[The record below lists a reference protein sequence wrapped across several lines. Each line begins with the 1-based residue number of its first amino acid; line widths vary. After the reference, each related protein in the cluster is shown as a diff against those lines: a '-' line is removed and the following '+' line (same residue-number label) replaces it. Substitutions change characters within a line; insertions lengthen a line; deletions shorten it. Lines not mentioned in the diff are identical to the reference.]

1 MYEHLQATG
10 KRGKIVVIDDILK
23 GALESTNVDLH
34 KSLMDRFDSDW
45 SSRADDD
52 KQKTLLLGTM
62 WSNTDPLNVMYDRA
76 LATTELVDSNLFKY
90 TEIAKNGTSV
100 FIGIPALTEKGE
112 STCPLRYS
120 TEFLLQKKSQMTPYL
135 WQAVY
140 MQDPIAPSG
149 IAFEYGSLKT
159 YDKLPKVTNRV
170 VRYASLDPARR
181 GKNYVTMP
189 IFYRFNDEKDE
200 YYLVD
205 CMYKKKAMNELYD
218 TIVSLIVEHRL
229 SHLVLENNTDTSL
242 KYVLETKLR
251 ALRYFGCTIIEKYSV
266 ANKEQRIKDN
276 QGYMRNNVIY
286 PKKGLFP
293 TSSDIAQG
301 MESFVTYSF
310 EYPNKYDDFPDAIA
324 LFTMEYVK
332 GTSKPLKAQAI
343 NRRFL
348 GV

>member
-1 MYEHLQATG
+1 M
-10 KRGKIVVIDDILK
+10 VVIDDILK
-23 GALESTNVDLH
+23 GAQESANVDLH
-34 KSLMDRFDSDW
+34 KSIMDKFDADW

-62 WSNTDPLNVMYDRA
+62 WSNTDPLNVLYDRA
-76 LATTELVDSNLFKY
+76 VLDGNLIDSKLFKY
-90 TEIAKNGTSV
+90 TEVANNGTSV
-100 FIGIPALTEKGE
+100 FIGIPALDEKEE

-120 TEFLLQKKSQMTPYL
+120 TEFLLKKRRDMDRYL

-149 IAFEYGSLKT
+149 IAFEYSVLRT
-159 YDKLPKVTNRV
+159 YDSLPKVTNKV

-189 IFYRFNDEKDE
+189 IFYRFSDEKE
-200 YYLVD
+200 EFHFVD
-205 CMYKKKAMNELYD
+205 CMYQKKAMNELYD

-276 QGYMRNNVIY
+276 QGYMRNNIIY

-293 TSSDIAQG
+293 ANSDVANA
-301 MESFVTYSF
+301 MDSLVTYSF
-310 EYPNKYDDFPDAIA
+310 DYPAKYDDFPDALA
-324 LFTMEYVK
+324 MFTMEYIN
-332 GTSKPLKAQAI
+332 GTSKPLKAKAI
-343 NRRFL
+343 SRLLL
-348 GV
+348 GF

>member
-1 MYEHLQATG
+1 MQATG

-23 GALESTNVDLH
+23 GALESTNVELH

-52 KQKTLLLGTM
+52 MQKTLLLGTM

-76 LATTELVDSNLFKY
+76 CSDSDLIDSKKFKY
-90 TEIAKNGTSV
+90 TEVARNGKSV
-100 FIGIPALTEKGE
+100 FIGIPALDEKDE

-120 TEFLLQKKSQMTPYL
+120 TEYLLKKKKQMSPYL

-149 IAFEYGSLKT
+149 IAFEYGNLKT
-159 YDKLPKVTNRV
+159 YEKLPKMNNSV

-189 IFYRFNDEKDE
+189 IFYRFSDSKEE
-200 YYLVD
+200 FYLVD
-205 CMYKKKAMNELYD
+205 CLYQKKAMNELYD
-218 TIVSLIVEHRL
+218 SIVAMIVEHRL
-229 SHLVLENNTDTSL
+229 SHLVIENNTDTSL

-251 ALRYFGCTIIEKYSV
+251 ALRYFGCTIVEKYSV

-276 QGYMRNNVIY
+276 QGYMRNNIIY

-293 TSSDIAQG
+293 TASDISQG
-301 MESFVTYSF
+301 MENFVTYSF
-310 EYPNKYDDFPDAIA
+310 DYPNKYDDFPDAIA
-324 LFTMEYVK
+324 LFTMEYIK
-332 GTSKPLKAQAI
+332 GTSKPLKAQAVS
-343 NRRFL
+343 RRIL
-348 GV
+348 GI